1 MDNKIIIE
9 ILSKRLDLN
18 KAEIGNLLE
27 GLTQV
32 VKERCLELDAVVIP
46 GFGSLETKKRMER
59 IAVHPSTGKRM
70 LIPPKISVGFK
81 QSALLKQKLKNL
93 SKQTIK

>member
-9 ILSKRLDLN
+9 ILSKRLGQN

-32 VKERCLELDAVVIP
+32 VKERCSELDAVAIP
-46 GFGSLETKKRMER
+46 GFGSLETKKRIER

-81 QSALLKQKLKNL
+81 PSALLKQKLKNV
-93 SKQTIK
+93 SKQAVE